1 VIAPPFV
8 GTSSAGHCALLHVG
22 SALDHVPVDE
32 TPVCA
37 HASAIVDERKNP
49 ALHANAAL
57 DP

>member
-1 VIAPPFV
+1 
-8 GTSSAGHCALLHVG
+8 LLHVG